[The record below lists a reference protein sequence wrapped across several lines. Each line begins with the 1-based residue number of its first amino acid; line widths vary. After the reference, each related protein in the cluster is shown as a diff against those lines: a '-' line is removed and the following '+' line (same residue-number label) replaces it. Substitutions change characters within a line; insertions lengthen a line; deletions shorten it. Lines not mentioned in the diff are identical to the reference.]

1 MDLLDRLLNPAILGV
16 LIPIVAILSV
26 FGWLTV
32 TSLIKHRDRL
42 AMIDRGMHPD
52 LQREEEDED
61 DDEDGGPVE
70 LELPRRERL
79 REDR

>member
-1 MDLLDRLLNPAILGV
+1 MDLLERILNPAILGT
-16 LIPIVAILSV
+16 LIPIVGILAV

-32 TSLIKHRDRL
+32 KSIIRHRERL

-52 LQREEEDED
+52 LRGDED
-61 DDEDGGPVE
+61 RENEEDGGPIE
-70 LELPRRERL
+70 LELLRREQF

>member
-1 MDLLDRLLNPAILGV
+1 MDLIDRILNPAILGT

-32 TSLIKHRDRL
+32 TSIIKHRERL

-52 LQREEEDED
+52 LRHEEEED
-61 DDEDGGPVE
+61 DDEDDGPVE

-79 REDR
+79 RDDR

>member
-1 MDLLDRLLNPAILGV
+1 MDLIDRILNPAILGT

-32 TSLIKHRDRL
+32 TSIIRHRERL

-52 LQREEEDED
+52 LRHHEDEEDE
-61 DDEDGGPVE
+61 EDGGPVE
-70 LELPRRERL
+70 LELPRRERS